1 MFVKLLSQSQKLA
14 ADRWLIIAG
23 MLLSIAA
30 ANKEMIGVDASPT
43 LVGILFTTG
52 LVVVC
57 IGLIL
62 LVFRLKTDTRLANQR
77 VSMLEALNSRQY
89 ALLEHHP
96 YGVYES
102 DADGAL
108 VYVNTKYVRMT
119 GRAPSEL
126 RGSGWALTVSPDDRG
141 RVLSDWHYATGSGRA
156 VESKYSLVHTSGEQ
170 WPVSNHAAPMTV
182 KGEVVGYIGTV
193 KVLK

>member
-23 MLLSIAA
+23 MLLSLAA
-30 ANKEMIGVDASPT
+30 ANKEMIGVDASPA
-43 LVGILFTTG
+43 LVAILFTTG
-52 LVVVC
+52 LVIVC
-57 IGLIL
+57 TGLIL
-62 LVFRLKTDTRLANQR
+62 LVFRLRTDTRRAKQQ
-77 VSMLEALNSRQY
+77 VSMLEELNSRQY
-89 ALLEHHP
+89 AVLEHHP

-126 RGSGWALTVSPDDRG
+126 KGSGWALTVSPDDRR
-141 RVLSDWHYATGSGRA
+141 RVLSDWQYATRGGRS
-156 VESKYSLVHTSGEQ
+156 VESKYNLVHTSGDQ

-193 KVLK
+193 KVLT